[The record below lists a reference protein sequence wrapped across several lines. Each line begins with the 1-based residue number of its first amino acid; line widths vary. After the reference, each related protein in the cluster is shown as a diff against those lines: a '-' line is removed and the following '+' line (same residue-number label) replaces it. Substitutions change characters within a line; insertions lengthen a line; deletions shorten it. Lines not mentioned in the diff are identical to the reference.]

1 MRVHFHY
8 HGHNCSLFV
17 YGFCNNFSLFLDKE
31 PVGDQIKLHR
41 NIIDIL
47 SDRTTL
53 SYFVQFLESKNGQP
67 LVKFWLDVEAFK
79 AVQNNSTAYLESRN
93 SIYDN
98 VRLKLKQSES
108 IDEGESCRHDD
119 CMSLCTTSRS
129 ESNIDESEELQSN
142 AGDEVDLSRITGPSY
157 DFERMTQSLTDDEK
171 SKICEKK
178 RRKDEVE
185 GDGSRQ
191 EQTSD
196 TKSTTSEVK
205 AREIQPTILED
216 ALRIYRKYLVTDS
229 VYSIELPATILSK
242 LSLALCETESGAD
255 SDVDSNHLWEAF
267 EDAQKYVLE
276 VMEKEYLS
284 TFLDSSFY
292 CKYTVDVL
300 TSESLNL
307 REILYCESA
316 LFYFMEF
323 LEQEK
328 DSCKLPYLEF
338 WLSATNFRK
347 QSDQNSK
354 LDPSQMKS
362 DALVLY
368 EKWFSLQATAPL
380 NFSNRVRTI
389 VEEQICSLDPSITQC
404 FDLPIKIVEVFLDRC
419 CFKKFVKS
427 QLFFKHLSEIMSKI
441 DGSEK
446 VNSANG
452 VIRRNS
458 TLSVTFPK
466 KSHRRTNSDSIDK
479 KGISRSISAQNT
491 LLAGLDHKRNK
502 NKTDMSID
510 SRQLAD
516 PDLLWRRQSSV
527 NGLSFGRVDAFGRY
541 ERDFELPTGSNSIL
555 SSKSSFQLQN
565 GLIDVDDPHS
575 LLELNSTQSRFKNVM
590 RKLVHLPEDSVQ
602 QEIAW
607 QVAEMI
613 VKDVTS
619 ITLNGNSS

>member
-1 MRVHFHY
+1 MFW
-8 HGHNCSLFV
+8 F
-17 YGFCNNFSLFLDKE
+17 FCISFSFFILDAE
-31 PVGDQIKLHR
+31 PVEGETKLYR

-79 AVQNNSTAYLESRN
+79 AVQNGHSTVYFDSRN
-93 SIYDN
+93 SICDIGRK
-98 VRLKLKQSES
+98 VKRFES
-108 IDEGESCRHDD
+108 IDGGDRHDD
-119 CMSLCTTSRS
+119 CISLSNTSRS
-129 ESNIDESEELQSN
+129 ESNIDESEELHSN
-142 AGDEVDLSRITGPSY
+142 TGDEVDHVTVAEPSY
-157 DFERMTQSLTDDEK
+157 DLERMTQSLTDDEK

-178 RRKDEVE
+178 RRKDEV
-185 GDGSRQ
+185 DGEETREDFNSVANKSLPLEAKSR
-191 EQTSD
+191 
-196 TKSTTSEVK
+196 KL
-205 AREIQPTILED
+205 QPTILED
-216 ALRIYRKYLVTDS
+216 ALRIYRKYLVIDS
-229 VYSIELPATILSK
+229 VYSVELPATILSK
-242 LSLALCETESGAD
+242 LSLALCETESGTD
-255 SDVDSNHLWEAF
+255 CDENSSNLWEAF

-276 VMEKEYLS
+276 VMESEYLS
-284 TFLDSSFY
+284 DFLDSSFY

-307 REILYCESA
+307 REILYCDSA

-328 DSCKLPYLEF
+328 NNCKLPYLEF

-347 QSDQNSK
+347 QSDQNSP

-362 DALVLY
+362 DALVIY
-368 EKWFSLQATAPL
+368 EKWFSLQATSPL
-380 NFSNRVRTI
+380 NFSNRVRTR
-389 VEEQICSLDPSITQC
+389 VEERICSLDPSITQC
-404 FDLPIKIVEVFLDRC
+404 FNLPIKIVEVFLDRS
-419 CFKKFVKS
+419 CFKKFVSS
-427 QLFFKHLSEIMSKI
+427 QLFFKHLSEVMSKI

-458 TLSVTFPK
+458 TLSVSFPK
-466 KSHRRTNSDSIDK
+466 KTHRRTNSDSIDK
-479 KGISRSISAQNT
+479 KGISRSISTQNT
-491 LLAGLDHKRNK
+491 LLAGLDHKKSK
-502 NKTDMSID
+502 NKTDMQID

-527 NGLSFGRVDAFGRY
+527 NGLSFGRVDAYGRY
-541 ERDFELPTGSNSIL
+541 ERDFELPTGSNSIPT
-555 SSKSSFQLQN
+555 SKSSFQLQN
-565 GLIDVDDPHS
+565 GSFDVDDTQS
-575 LLELNSTQSRFKNVM
+575 LLELNSAQNRFKNVM

-619 ITLNGNSS
+619 ITMNVNST